1 MTPDEGSVHRDRQGD
16 DGAREANYPEPMR
29 SDLLP
34 REATTWGDAARGRV
48 SGTVRV
54 EAAEVHLEDDA
65 SGELA
70 VFLELTLSNPADGAE
85 TWPPEDVIT
94 LIEALSA
101 EARRLG
107 LDLPWRFR
115 FWPVDEEPL
124 DEDESASGAFGE

>member
-1 MTPDEGSVHRDRQGD
+1 MSGDEGFVHRERKDG
-16 DGAREANYPEPMR
+16 DGAPGGAYAEQMQ

-34 REATTWGDAARGRV
+34 HEAIAWRDIARGRV

-54 EAAEVHLEDDA
+54 EQADVHLEVDA
-65 SGELA
+65 SNELA
-70 VFLELTLSNPADGAE
+70 VFLELTLSNPPEGEE
-85 TWPPEDVIT
+85 TWPVADVID

-101 EARRLG
+101 EAVRLG

-124 DEDESASGAFGE
+124 DEDEPAPGEFGE